1 MKKSKKNK
9 KNYTRWIVFSL
20 VFTIFMIME
29 TTVEAE
35 GEKEQPISED
45 DISDIAE
52 TSYNKA
58 MEISDSDSATKPIK
72 NDAYIYCMEQNSQ
85 YWIKHK
91 KPNETEVIEDRIKF
105 CKELSIN
112 LVNSLEQAVKDS
124 DIAYKV
130 FYDDETLVALMDD
143 DNETSVNIPTS
154 KSSAKVTLNDSFS
167 DTDTTVSKIS
177 TPPPANLPR
186 SNAIDTRDSEKN
198 KDLETTEDIEHPES
212 YSRQIKLNIDNFY
225 KNAEEAYES
234 AKKQYENSQEESTR
248 YQACLSSLENSIK
261 FITYINLP
269 ETEKV
274 EWNRKRKAKE
284 WRDTCKDILN
294 GIVAKLNNAI
304 VGHKETPNDGKIE
317 L

>member
-130 FYDDETLVALMDD
+130 FYDD
-143 DNETSVNIPTS
+143 DNETPA
-154 KSSAKVTLNDSFS
+154 SSNGDIVAFFDSS
-167 DTDTTVSKIS
+167 SLTDTASSKIS
-177 TPPPANLPR
+177 IPPPTNLSK
-186 SNAIDTRDSEKN
+186 SNISDTRDSEKN

-269 ETEKV
+269 ETEGVKGSM
-274 EWNRKRKAKE
+274 KRKARRWINKCE
-284 WRDTCKDILN
+284 SILA
-294 GIVAKLNNAI
+294 GIVNKLNNAI
-304 VGHKETPNDGKIE
+304 NGHQPTLNDDPPDE
-317 L
+317 F